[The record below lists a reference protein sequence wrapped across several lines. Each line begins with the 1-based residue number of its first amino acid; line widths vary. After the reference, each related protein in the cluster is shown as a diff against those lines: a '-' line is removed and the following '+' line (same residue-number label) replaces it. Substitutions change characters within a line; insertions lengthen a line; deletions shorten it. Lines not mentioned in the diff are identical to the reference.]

1 MFIFS
6 YRTYLYLLIYWKYV
20 GIYTCCLVF
29 NIDANGNGANRTG
42 QMGNAT
48 LPPSPCTVGLEGIAA
63 LCIQLNYH
71 VAIGCANGAV
81 ANGNVW
87 YRVHRTACSLHAA
100 LSSFFKM
107 PHHEP
112 MILSSR
118 LRLRKR
124 HRRKRQNASNILL
137 LFCLFLS
144 MIGLLFLA
152 SSRLYLSIENVNAIA
167 AHGNI

>member
-48 LPPSPCTVGLEGIAA
+48 LPPFPCTVGLEGIAA

-112 MILSSR
+112 WFF
-118 LRLRKR
+118 
-124 HRRKRQNASNILL
+124 HPGFGCANATGANGKMLQIFYYYSVCS
-137 LFCLFLS
+137 FPWSVF
-144 MIGLLFLA
+144 FF
-152 SSRLYLSIENVNAIA
+152 
-167 AHGNI
+167 